1 MPMMVHTTVGHGASE
16 PYSALSSLLGMIG
29 PPLAAGPTVGNA
41 QDQPAGVIPKTDQRL
56 VASPKKA
63 SPVRPVGTGAA
74 IFADLATEHVCLN
87 GNAGAADPGSMGHGA
102 TIRHRTGPALVCWR
116 H

>member
-1 MPMMVHTTVGHGASE
+1 
-16 PYSALSSLLGMIG
+16 MIG

-63 SPVRPVGTGAA
+63 SPARPVGTEAA
-74 IFADLATEHVCLN
+74 VFAGPATEHVCLN
-87 GNAGAADPGSMGHGA
+87 GNSGGRGPQHGA
-102 TIRHRTGPALVCWR
+102 WCNRTAPDRAGVGLLATLNCRMLRHGPR
-116 H
+116 R

>member
-1 MPMMVHTTVGHGASE
+1 
-16 PYSALSSLLGMIG
+16 MIG

-63 SPVRPVGTGAA
+63 SPARPVGTGAA

-87 GNAGAADPGSMGHGA
+87 GNAGGRGPQQHGA
-102 TIRHRTGPALVCWR
+102 WRNRTALDRTGVGLLATLNCRMLR
-116 H
+116 HGPRR

>member
-1 MPMMVHTTVGHGASE
+1 
-16 PYSALSSLLGMIG
+16 MIG

-87 GNAGAADPGSMGHGA
+87 GNAGAADLKEGGAGGRMQARVGLLATANCRILRHGP
-102 TIRHRTGPALVCWR
+102 RR
-116 H
+116 